1 MAAEGTTL
9 RGSAAVSASLFTL
22 LLCLLAGMLVVQL
35 ETRERVT
42 FEELPAAETAVA
54 PQAAAAPV
62 QQRAQPPPPPPLPL
76 ASPPPSLSPPPRRLL
91 PRDGGGKKRGGGG
104 KSRGAGGKNFGRG
117 GRGKGKGRGGKGRG
131 GRAAAASSAPSP
143 PTTAASAL
151 ALRCERAAYPL
162 PRECRKTLPCD
173 LRAFDPGRQFNLAV
187 TNGKYGRE
195 RKWAENNVDPA
206 SRHFQNGVEW
216 WVHHALPPAPTTAA
230 GVAGARRVFV
240 AAYFSYLFIFA
251 PHMATRA
258 LDSTKK
264 ALGASWTRD
273 PLRYATAFGHPGACI
288 GGTSHVYRLLVD
300 ADLSCRDS
308 KHAIAVPY
316 VISQPSWLVAAE
328 LPGGHAAARSTL
340 LFFRGHLPRPTI
352 DTRNVRRVLL
362 TKLAGQPGVVIEAA
376 TSLPN
381 ATYQPHDSY
390 LARMLRS
397 TFCLAPRGDTPSSRR
412 VYEAIAAGA
421 MPRNSRRNS
430 WTAQFSHAAAALQAA
445 SRW

>member
-1 MAAEGTTL
+1 
-9 RGSAAVSASLFTL
+9 
-22 LLCLLAGMLVVQL
+22 
-35 ETRERVT
+35 
-42 FEELPAAETAVA
+42 
-54 PQAAAAPV
+54 V
-62 QQRAQPPPPPPLPL
+62 QQHSPPPPPPL

-131 GRAAAASSAPSP
+131 GRGAAASSAPSP
-143 PTTAASAL
+143 PTTTASAL

-264 ALGASWTRD
+264 TLGASWTRD

-308 KHAIAVPY
+308 KHRIAVPY

-328 LPGGHAAARSTL
+328 LPDGHAAARSTL

-421 MPRNSRRNS
+421 MPRNARRNS
-430 WTAQFSHAAAALQAA
+430 CTAQFSHASAAALQAA

>member
-1 MAAEGTTL
+1 MTAAA
-9 RGSAAVSASLFTL
+9 RS
-22 LLCLLAGMLVVQL
+22 
-35 ETRERVT
+35 
-42 FEELPAAETAVA
+42 
-54 PQAAAAPV
+54 AAAAAS
-62 QQRAQPPPPPPLPL
+62 RAAP
-76 ASPPPSLSPPPRRLL
+76 AARTS
-91 PRDGGGKKRGGGG
+91 
-104 KSRGAGGKNFGRG
+104 AAAA
-117 GRGKGKGRGGKGRG
+117 GKGKGRKGKGRG

-308 KHAIAVPY
+308 TARRACAIPQLLRNYCAILSRAIHYRAY

-328 LPGGHAAARSTL
+328 LPDGHAAARSTL

-421 MPRNSRRNS
+421 MPRNARRNS

>member
-1 MAAEGTTL
+1 MADTATTL

-42 FEELPAAETAVA
+42 FEELPAGETAVA

-62 QQRAQPPPPPPLPL
+62 QQRAQPPPPPPPPL

-131 GRAAAASSAPSP
+131 GRGAAASSAPSP

-308 KHAIAVPY
+308 KHRIAVPY

-328 LPGGHAAARSTL
+328 LPDGHAAARSTL

-421 MPRNSRRNS
+421 MPRNARRNS

>member
-1 MAAEGTTL
+1 M
-9 RGSAAVSASLFTL
+9 
-22 LLCLLAGMLVVQL
+22 
-35 ETRERVT
+35 
-42 FEELPAAETAVA
+42 
-54 PQAAAAPV
+54 
-62 QQRAQPPPPPPLPL
+62 
-76 ASPPPSLSPPPRRLL
+76 
-91 PRDGGGKKRGGGG
+91 
-104 KSRGAGGKNFGRG
+104 
-117 GRGKGKGRGGKGRG
+117 
-131 GRAAAASSAPSP
+131 
-143 PTTAASAL
+143 
-151 ALRCERAAYPL
+151 
-162 PRECRKTLPCD
+162 PCD

-258 LDSTKK
+258 LDATKK

-308 KHAIAVPY
+308 KHRIAVPY

-328 LPGGHAAARSTL
+328 LPDGHAAARSTL

-421 MPRNSRRNS
+421 MPRNARRNS